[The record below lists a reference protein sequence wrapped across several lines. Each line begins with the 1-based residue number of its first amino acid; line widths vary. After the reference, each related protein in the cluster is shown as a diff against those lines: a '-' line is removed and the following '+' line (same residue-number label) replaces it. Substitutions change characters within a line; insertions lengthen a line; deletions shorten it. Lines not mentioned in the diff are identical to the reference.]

1 MSQGDEKK
9 GNNMDTTKEN
19 LNGSKDRLNYTEYS
33 IAMGLVV
40 TICFSITNRIFYDI
54 NGSASDP
61 IFNPKD
67 SYYVWL
73 MALIAA
79 LLSNLLFNPKGR
91 SVGYFIIETWQ
102 GFPKF
107 FKAIFKARFF
117 GAFYNAVLGSRL
129 RDFYVMLLTMP
140 FIAAIHE
147 ISAYC
152 GHPSNF
158 LIEGLVILGFL
169 VCFGICSRLCAKWG
183 W

>member
-1 MSQGDEKK
+1 
-9 GNNMDTTKEN
+9 MDTTKEN
-19 LNGSKDRLNYTEYS
+19 LNDSKERLSGSEYS
-33 IAMGLVV
+33 RAMGLVYA
-40 TICFSITNRIFYDI
+40 ICIFIATRIFHEI

-61 IFNPKD
+61 IFNPKY

-73 MALIAA
+73 VALIAA
-79 LLSNLLFNPKGR
+79 LLSNLLFNPKGK
-91 SVGYFIIETWQ
+91 SVGYLMIETWQ

-117 GAFYNAVLGSRL
+117 GVFYDAVLGARL
-129 RDFYVMLLTMP
+129 KDFYLMLLIMP
-140 FIAAIHE
+140 FVVAMHE

-158 LIEGLVILGFL
+158 LVEGLVILGFQGFL
-169 VCFGICSRLCAKWG
+169 KLCTKWG

>member
-1 MSQGDEKK
+1 
-9 GNNMDTTKEN
+9 MDTTKEN
-19 LNGSKDRLNYTEYS
+19 LNGSKDRLSGSEYS
-33 IAMGLVV
+33 RAIGLVYA
-40 TICFSITNRIFYDI
+40 ICISITTRIFYDI

-61 IFNPKD
+61 LFDPKY

-73 MALIAA
+73 VGLIAA

-117 GAFYNAVLGSRL
+117 GAFYDAVLGARL
-129 RDFYVMLLTMP
+129 RDFYVMLLTIP

-147 ISAYC
+147 VSAYC
-152 GHPSNF
+152 GHPSN
-158 LIEGLVILGFL
+158 LLVEGLVILGFQGFL
-169 VCFGICSRLCAKWG
+169 KLCAKWG

>member
-1 MSQGDEKK
+1 
-9 GNNMDTTKEN
+9 MDTTKEN
-19 LNGSKDRLNYTEYS
+19 LNDSKDRLSGPEYS
-33 IAMGLVV
+33 RAIGLVYA
-40 TICFSITNRIFYDI
+40 ICILITTRIFYDI

-61 IFNPKD
+61 LFDPKY

-73 MALIAA
+73 VGLIAA

-117 GAFYNAVLGSRL
+117 GAFYDAVLGARL
-129 RDFYVMLLTMP
+129 RDFYVMLLTIP
-140 FIAAIHE
+140 FIIAMHE

-152 GHPSNF
+152 GHPSN
-158 LIEGLVILGFL
+158 LLVEGLVILGFQGFL
-169 VCFGICSRLCAKWG
+169 KLCAKWG

>member
-1 MSQGDEKK
+1 M
-9 GNNMDTTKEN
+9 NIKE
-19 LNGSKDRLNYTEYS
+19 RLSDLEYRWAMALVYGGCIS
-33 IAMGLVV
+33 INA
-40 TICFSITNRIFYDI
+40 RIFYDI

-61 IFNPKD
+61 LFDPKY

-73 MALIAA
+73 VGLIAA

-91 SVGYFIIETWQ
+91 SVGYLMIETWQ

-117 GAFYNAVLGSRL
+117 GAFYDAVLGARL
-129 RDFYVMLLTMP
+129 RDFYVMLLTIP
-140 FIAAIHE
+140 FIIAMHE

-152 GHPSNF
+152 GHPSN
-158 LIEGLVILGFL
+158 LLVEGLVILGFQGFL
-169 VCFGICSRLCAKWG
+169 KLCAKWG

>member
-1 MSQGDEKK
+1 MSQGDGGK

-19 LNGSKDRLNYTEYS
+19 LNGSKDRLSGSEYS
-33 IAMGLVV
+33 KAIGLVYA
-40 TICFSITNRIFYDI
+40 ICISINARIFYDI
-54 NGSASDP
+54 DGSASDS
-61 IFNPKD
+61 IFDPKN
-67 SYYVWL
+67 SYYMWL
-73 MALIAA
+73 VGLIAA

-91 SVGYFIIETWQ
+91 SVGYLMIETWQ

-117 GAFYNAVLGSRL
+117 GAFYDAVLGARL
-129 RDFYVMLLTMP
+129 RDFYLMLLTIP
-140 FIAAIHE
+140 FIIAMHE

-158 LIEGLVILGFL
+158 LVEGLVILGFQGFL
-169 VCFGICSRLCAKWG
+169 KLCAKWG

>member
-1 MSQGDEKK
+1 
-9 GNNMDTTKEN
+9 MDTTKEN
-19 LNGSKDRLNYTEYS
+19 LNGSKDRLSGSEYS
-33 IAMGLVV
+33 RAMGLVYA
-40 TICFSITNRIFYDI
+40 ICISIATRIFHEI

-61 IFNPKD
+61 IFNPKY

-73 MALIAA
+73 VALIAA

-91 SVGYFIIETWQ
+91 SVGYLIPKTWQ

-107 FKAIFKARFF
+107 FKTIFKARFF
-117 GAFYNAVLGSRL
+117 GAFYDAVLGARL
-129 RDFYVMLLTMP
+129 RDFYMVLLIMP
-140 FIAAIHE
+140 FVVAMHE

-158 LIEGLVILGFL
+158 LVECLVILGVQCFL
-169 VCFGICSRLCAKWG
+169 KLCTKLG

>member
-1 MSQGDEKK
+1 M
-9 GNNMDTTKEN
+9 NIKER
-19 LNGSKDRLNYTEYS
+19 LSGSEYRW
-33 IAMGLVV
+33 AVALVYGGC
-40 TICFSITNRIFYDI
+40 ISITTRIFYDI

-61 IFNPKD
+61 IFDPKY

-73 MALIAA
+73 AGLIAA

-91 SVGYFIIETWQ
+91 SAGYLIIEAWQ

-117 GAFYNAVLGSRL
+117 GAFYDAVLGARL
-129 RDFYVMLLTMP
+129 RDFYMVLLTIP
-140 FIAAIHE
+140 FIIAIHE

-158 LIEGLVILGFL
+158 LVEGLVIVGFQGFL
-169 VCFGICSRLCAKWG
+169 KFCAKLG

>member
-1 MSQGDEKK
+1 M
-9 GNNMDTTKEN
+9 NIKE
-19 LNGSKDRLNYTEYS
+19 RLSDLEYRW
-33 IAMGLVV
+33 AMALVYGGC
-40 TICFSITNRIFYDI
+40 ISITTRIFYDI

-61 IFNPKD
+61 LFDPKY

-73 MALIAA
+73 VGLIAA

-117 GAFYNAVLGSRL
+117 GAFYDAVLGARL
-129 RDFYVMLLTMP
+129 RDFYVMFLTIP
-140 FIAAIHE
+140 FIIAMHE

-152 GHPSNF
+152 GHPSN
-158 LIEGLVILGFL
+158 LLVEGLVIVGFQGFL
-169 VCFGICSRLCAKWG
+169 KLCAKLG

>member
-1 MSQGDEKK
+1 MNIK
-9 GNNMDTTKEN
+9 N
-19 LNGSKDRLNYTEYS
+19 RLSDWEYQW
-33 IAMGLVV
+33 AVALVY
-40 TICFSITNRIFYDI
+40 TICISINARIFYDMD
-54 NGSASDP
+54 GSASDS
-61 IFNPKD
+61 IFDPKN
-67 SYYVWL
+67 SYYMWL
-73 MALIAA
+73 VGLIAA
-79 LLSNLLFNPKGR
+79 LLSNLLFDPRGR
-91 SVGYFIIETWQ
+91 DCYKSLQV

-107 FKAIFKARFF
+107 LKAIFKARFF

-158 LIEGLVILGFL
+158 LIEGLVMLGF
-169 VCFGICSRLCAKWG
+169 VCVFGICSRLCVKWG

>member
-1 MSQGDEKK
+1 MNIK
-9 GNNMDTTKEN
+9 N
-19 LNGSKDRLNYTEYS
+19 RLSDWEYRW
-33 IAMGLVV
+33 AMALVYGGC
-40 TICFSITNRIFYDI
+40 ISITTRIFYDVD
-54 NGSASDP
+54 GSASDS
-61 IFNPKD
+61 IFDPKN
-67 SYYVWL
+67 SYYMWL
-73 MALIAA
+73 VGLIAA

-91 SVGYFIIETWQ
+91 SAGYLIAETWQ

-107 FKAIFKARFF
+107 LKAIFKARFF

-147 ISAYC
+147 VSAYC

-158 LIEGLVILGFL
+158 FVEGLVILGFQGFL
-169 VCFGICSRLCAKWG
+169 KLCAKWG

>member
-1 MSQGDEKK
+1 MSQGDGGK

-19 LNGSKDRLNYTEYS
+19 LNGSKERLSGSEYS
-33 IAMGLVV
+33 KAMGLVYA
-40 TICFSITNRIFYDI
+40 ICISIATRIFYEI

-61 IFNPKD
+61 IFNPKY

-73 MALIAA
+73 VALIAA

-91 SVGYFIIETWQ
+91 SAGYLIPETWQ

-117 GAFYNAVLGSRL
+117 GAFYDAVLGARL
-129 RDFYVMLLTMP
+129 RDFYMVLLIIPFAIVM
-140 FIAAIHE
+140 HE

-158 LIEGLVILGFL
+158 FVECLVLLGFQ
-169 VCFGICSRLCAKWG
+169 CFLKLCAKWG

>member
-1 MSQGDEKK
+1 M
-9 GNNMDTTKEN
+9 NIKE
-19 LNGSKDRLNYTEYS
+19 RLSISEYQWAVS
-33 IAMGLVV
+33 LVYGG
-40 TICFSITNRIFYDI
+40 CLSITTRIFYEI

-61 IFNPKD
+61 MLNPKN
-67 SYYVWL
+67 SYYLWL
-73 MALIAA
+73 MTLIAA

-91 SVGYFIIETWQ
+91 SAGYLIAETWQ

-117 GAFYNAVLGSRL
+117 GTFYDAVLGARL
-129 RDFYVMLLTMP
+129 RDFYMVLLTIP
-140 FIAAIHE
+140 FIIAIHE

-158 LIEGLVILGFL
+158 FIECLVILGVQCFL
-169 VCFGICSRLCAKWG
+169 RLCAKLG

>member
-1 MSQGDEKK
+1 M
-9 GNNMDTTKEN
+9 NIKE
-19 LNGSKDRLNYTEYS
+19 RLSDLEYRW
-33 IAMGLVV
+33 AMALVYGGC
-40 TICFSITNRIFYDI
+40 ISITTRIFYDI

-61 IFNPKD
+61 LFDPKY

-73 MALIAA
+73 VGLIAA

-117 GAFYNAVLGSRL
+117 GAFYDAVLGSRL
-129 RDFYVMLLTMP
+129 RDFYMMLLTIP
-140 FIAAIHE
+140 FIIAMHE

-152 GHPSNF
+152 GHPSN
-158 LIEGLVILGFL
+158 LLVEGLVIVGFQGFL
-169 VCFGICSRLCAKWG
+169 KLCAKWG

>member
-1 MSQGDEKK
+1 MSQGDGGE

-19 LNGSKDRLNYTEYS
+19 LNGSKERLSGSEYS
-33 IAMGLVV
+33 RAMGLVYA
-40 TICFSITNRIFYDI
+40 ICIFIATRIFHEI

-61 IFNPKD
+61 IFNPKY

-73 MALIAA
+73 VALIAA
-79 LLSNLLFNPKGR
+79 LLSNLLFNPKGK
-91 SVGYFIIETWQ
+91 SVGYLMIETWQ

-107 FKAIFKARFF
+107 LKAIFKARFF
-117 GAFYNAVLGSRL
+117 GAFYDAVLGARL
-129 RDFYVMLLTMP
+129 RDFYVVLLTMP

-147 ISAYC
+147 VSAYC

-158 LIEGLVILGFL
+158 LVEGLVIVGFQGFL
-169 VCFGICSRLCAKWG
+169 KFCAKWG